1 MSVRLPKRLS
11 SRKKKPPK
19 DNAQTDVLHKLGLE
33 ACRTT
38 PLDPASMLDIS
49 TWTLENHTPLEP
61 KDLPNTF
68 LRRLWLLSRDARSP
82 CSEHLNDALN
92 NNKSPEEM
100 LGGSGGENQGVINPL
115 DLVAAVFMSANT
127 FLQQEIIMRMAQCQ
141 FAVPL
146 VLPNVDPDEPS
157 HFLLWPLRAVMS
169 QWKSHTQDNNIRVQ
183 EGDLATTC
191 MPVVSC
197 VKLGHCSVSKSQV
210 LNHVLSGLRSDS
222 ETFLHRGMD
231 GGQLPRRL
239 SNGLVEVGWS
249 LPTGDIVRDI
259 FPVPVAIV
267 NLRGDAST
275 HEKCLSFL
283 CQASSAVVVFCGDLR
298 EKDKQ
303 LLAFCK
309 DTASKLILVDLAD
322 TRRNANRVVGFVG
335 ENLEED
341 MEPSKGLALPGRG
354 LSEEELANKLCD
366 TLKNML
372 PDELKLVTLEAAAKL
387 AVEMGLN
394 VDEGSVCKK
403 AMATVE
409 EMLKGL
415 DEGFAEFR
423 LKQLPL
429 QGHLWTKLAELEKE
443 ESKQRKE
450 SKVSDTKIKKAKKDI
465 SAELRSYKM
474 TPAMKIFTDAL
485 FTTDKVE
492 RTYFLSCIKLRL
504 QLMQTEKQNSPQD
517 LLTHLLTEKTNGVPE
532 HSNDLEHGDSDL
544 GDSDSFCTDSSFEE
558 ETEMQ
563 NEDAGLQVSQQQ
575 CEIEEELQ
583 NVLQSTEKNTEPPLQ
598 QEDQLESIHDPVQE
612 LNVASNETEI
622 QCEEITESKGCLEE
636 HILHPNS
643 EDQSFHLESGEN
655 GTLSCQDNQPH
666 ELELTVAGSVSSSS
680 VKQQAS
686 LSVSVE
692 NQVASSSPSF
702 EPNPSSLGLEHFLR
716 EMGLIFELTHI
727 SPGSGSHNVL
737 RLPSLAADLLLYGIP
752 LELMDGD
759 ASNIPIHWLSSVFAE
774 LKHRLPQE
782 QCRTRVLT
790 NLGIYHARNAEVLS
804 ALFGVKFPEGRRRST
819 HGVYMIALCLPDS
832 LRKDME
838 CDFLLLIDVEG
849 LCSIPPDSKRNALI
863 HDNEM
868 ATVAA
873 GLSDVL
879 MQNISSHASCEFE
892 THFTII
898 VNALLRIKES
908 GSMPICQLLL
918 QDDGINSLLQ
928 ASQLR
933 HVSEMLQT
941 ETGDSETSNMATCS
955 TCVKGPWSN
964 MSLSEPVDTQY
975 SKAVLKLKTNLFEA
989 LKDCATKSKASSLPE
1004 FTKRLCVVW
1013 ESVKAESFTIGLQNT
1028 EIALAFSL
1036 LCTEF
1041 SMWVDGFLQNI
1052 ESWLMGAAKKIFDTK
1067 AKALDTAVQNELLSE
1082 LKNEAREEVK
1092 TEMNKVKSRVDTYL
1106 MRDDLKMSSE
1116 TFRPVLMSNI
1126 ANLQDRVTEEII
1138 QKLETVNESHCSST
1152 QLKNFETLLA
1162 KEQESKLQAL
1172 VEKSR
1177 STKILLQDT
1186 EIEEEFEGVWSK
1198 TLSNFDF
1205 RPSEKDNITARVAEI
1220 LKQNLISR
1228 GLQKHMKKLEIT
1240 GQSQTNSFQVYDEH
1254 FGYRSRLRHMFE
1266 DNNRLQRLGAQEV
1279 ACNIIEEYNQFV
1291 ADKCSL
1297 TADFSD
1303 SYIIEMLENVEKALK
1318 EKSMDIRSAFEVDLK
1333 VHLCNAACQD
1343 FQKLHDRYAKDR
1355 ELLTVITTNKG
1366 MYLAEFIYR
1375 FRKRDECQRVANA
1388 FSSMVIKPTVMG
1400 YINRPLGMQIAEEIR
1415 AKAQQFQS
1423 PQAFHQSLLEEL
1435 IKEDR
1440 FESFREYLLSYDT
1453 FRRQK
1458 IQETVVAHLS
1468 ESTNLNKL
1476 RQQRLG
1482 DIVGRISAAISQT
1495 AEGTNGLLSDTKPLL
1510 ERACLILEKDGD
1522 VDVNRDSLIGPM
1534 FSITTEWDC
1543 FVKCLMELLA
1553 TMRLDLA
1560 QEFSQNVDIP
1570 QLLHSLPVQPQDS
1583 LFNRVRGCDRQCPQC
1598 RAPCEEEGV
1607 GHEIHKALFHRP
1619 KGILPD
1625 DSCSMSCISFLENMG
1640 KSKLDQNQ
1648 ETQDTS
1654 KDLQSLGPN
1663 WTISPDD
1670 PNSQKA
1676 SNYWRYVLVRFNNR
1690 FAEEFKQEPVQI
1702 PDEWK
1707 TITQQEALD
1716 SLKEMFLTRQSC

>member
-1 MSVRLPKRLS
+1 MHAS
-11 SRKKKPPK
+11 S
-19 DNAQTDVLHKLGLE
+19 
-33 ACRTT
+33 
-38 PLDPASMLDIS
+38 
-49 TWTLENHTPLEP
+49 
-61 KDLPNTF
+61 
-68 LRRLWLLSRDARSP
+68 
-82 CSEHLNDALN
+82 
-92 NNKSPEEM
+92 
-100 LGGSGGENQGVINPL
+100 
-115 DLVAAVFMSANT
+115 
-127 FLQQEIIMRMAQCQ
+127 
-141 FAVPL
+141 
-146 VLPNVDPDEPS
+146 
-157 HFLLWPLRAVMS
+157 
-169 QWKSHTQDNNIRVQ
+169 
-183 EGDLATTC
+183 
-191 MPVVSC
+191 
-197 VKLGHCSVSKSQV
+197 
-210 LNHVLSGLRSDS
+210 
-222 ETFLHRGMD
+222 FLHETWRMD

-275 HEKCLSFL
+275 HEKCLSLL
-283 CQASSAVVVFCGDLR
+283 CQASSAVVIFCGDLR

-322 TRRNANRVVGFVG
+322 TKRNENRVVAFVG
-335 ENLEED
+335 ENLEDD
-341 MEPSKGLALPGRG
+341 MELSKGLALTGRG

-372 PDELKLVTLEAAAKL
+372 PDELTLVTLEAAAKL
-387 AVEMGLN
+387 AVEIGLN

-403 AMATVE
+403 AMAKVE

-415 DEGFAEFR
+415 DEGSAEFR

-450 SKVSDTKIKKAKKDI
+450 GKDTDPKIKKAKKDI
-465 SAELRSYKM
+465 SAELSSYKM

-492 RTYFLSCIKLRL
+492 RTYFLSWIKLRL
-504 QLMQTEKQNSPQD
+504 QLMQTEKQNSSQD
-517 LLTHLLTEKTNGVPE
+517 LLTDLPTEKTNGMPE
-532 HSNDLEHGDSDL
+532 HSDDLR
-544 GDSDSFCTDSSFEE
+544 DSDSFCTDSSFEE

-583 NVLQSTEKNTEPPLQ
+583 NVLQSTEKTIEPPSH
-598 QEDQLESIHDPVQE
+598 QEDHLESIQDPVQV
-612 LNVASNETEI
+612 LNVASDETEI
-622 QCEEITESKGCLEE
+622 QGEEITESKDCLEE
-636 HILHPNS
+636 QISHLNS
-643 EDQSFHLESGEN
+643 EDQSFHLEAGEN

-666 ELELTVAGSVSSSS
+666 ELELTVSESVSSSS
-680 VKQQAS
+680 AKQQTS
-686 LSVSVE
+686 LNISFE
-692 NQVASSSPSF
+692 NQVASCSQSF
-702 EPNPSSLGLEHFLR
+702 EPSPFSLGLEHFLR

-782 QCRTRVLT
+782 QCRTRALT
-790 NLGIYHARNAEVLS
+790 NLGIHHARNAEVLS
-804 ALFGVKFPEGRRRST
+804 ALFGVKFPEGRKRST
-819 HGVYMIALCLPDS
+819 RGVYMAALCLPDN

-849 LCSIPPDSKRNALI
+849 LCSVPLDNKRNALT

-892 THFTII
+892 TPFTII

-918 QDDGINSLLQ
+918 QDERINSLLQ

-933 HVSEMLQT
+933 HVSEMLQI
-941 ETGDSETSNMATCS
+941 ETGDSETSSVEKYSTNMATCS
-955 TCVKGPWSN
+955 TCVRGPWSN

-975 SKAVLKLKTNLFEA
+975 STAMLKLKKNLFEA
-989 LKDCATKSKASSLPE
+989 LKDCTTKSKASSLPE
-1004 FTKRLCVVW
+1004 FTRRLCAVW
-1013 ESVKAESFTIGLQNT
+1013 DSVKAESFTIGLQNT

-1041 SMWVDGFLQNI
+1041 SMWVDGFLENI

-1067 AKALDTAVQNELLSE
+1067 AKALDTAVRNELLSE

-1092 TEMNKVKSRVDTYL
+1092 TEMNKVRSRVDAYL
-1106 MRDDLKMSSE
+1106 MQDDLKMSSE

-1138 QKLETVNESHCSST
+1138 LKLETVNESHCSST
-1152 QLKNFETLLA
+1152 QLKIFETLLG

-1177 STKILLQDT
+1177 STKVLLQDT

-1240 GQSQTNSFQVYDEH
+1240 GQSQTDSFQVYDEH

-1279 ACNIIEEYNQFV
+1279 ACKIIEEYNQFV

-1303 SYIIEMLENVEKALK
+1303 SYITEILENVEKALK

-1355 ELLTVITTNKG
+1355 ELLTVITANKG
-1366 MYLAEFIYR
+1366 MYVAEFIYR

-1415 AKAQQFQS
+1415 AKAQQFKS

-1435 IKEDR
+1435 IKRDC
-1440 FESFREYLLSYDT
+1440 FESFLEYLLSCDN

-1468 ESTNLNKL
+1468 KSTNLNKQ

-1482 DIVGRISAAISQT
+1482 DIVGKIATAISQT
-1495 AEGTNGLLSDTKPLL
+1495 AEGTNGVLSDTKPLL

-1522 VDVNRDSLIGPM
+1522 VDVNRDSLIGPV

-1560 QEFSQNVDIP
+1560 QEFSQNVDVP

-1583 LFNRVRGCDRQCPQC
+1583 LFNRVRGCDKQCPHC

-1607 GHEIHKALFHRP
+1607 GHDVHKALFHRP
-1619 KGILPD
+1619 KGMLPY
-1625 DSCSMSCISFLENMG
+1625 DSCSMSCTGFLENMG

-1648 ETQDTS
+1648 DTQGTS

-1670 PNSQKA
+1670 SNSQKA
-1676 SNYWRYVLVRFNNR
+1676 SNYWRYVLVRFNEK
-1690 FAEEFKQEPVQI
+1690 FAEEFKQEPAQI

-1716 SLKEMFLTRQSC
+1716 SLKEMFLNRQGC

>member
-1 MSVRLPKRLS
+1 MYILYSRLFL
-11 SRKKKPPK
+11 PPH
-19 DNAQTDVLHKLGLE
+19 ASCLH
-33 ACRTT
+33 
-38 PLDPASMLDIS
+38 

-82 CSEHLNDALN
+82 CCQHLNDALN

-127 FLQQEIIMRMAQCQ
+127 FLQQEIITRMAQCQ

-146 VLPNVDPDEPS
+146 VLPNIDPEKPS

-169 QWKSHTQDNNIRVQ
+169 QWKSHTQDNNSRVQ

-197 VKLGHCSVSKSQV
+197 MKLGNCSVSKSQV

-222 ETFLHRGMD
+222 ETFLHRGTD

-275 HEKCLSFL
+275 HEKSLSLL
-283 CQASSAVVVFCGDLR
+283 CQASSAVVIFCGDLR

-322 TRRNANRVVGFVG
+322 TKRNENRVVAFVG
-335 ENLEED
+335 ENLEDD
-341 MEPSKGLALPGRG
+341 MELSKGLALTGRG

-372 PDELKLVTLEAAAKL
+372 PDELTLVTLEAAAKL
-387 AVEMGLN
+387 AVEIGLN

-415 DEGFAEFR
+415 DEGSAEFR

-450 SKVSDTKIKKAKKDI
+450 
-465 SAELRSYKM
+465 
-474 TPAMKIFTDAL
+474 
-485 FTTDKVE
+485 
-492 RTYFLSCIKLRL
+492 
-504 QLMQTEKQNSPQD
+504 
-517 LLTHLLTEKTNGVPE
+517 
-532 HSNDLEHGDSDL
+532 
-544 GDSDSFCTDSSFEE
+544 
-558 ETEMQ
+558 
-563 NEDAGLQVSQQQ
+563 
-575 CEIEEELQ
+575 
-583 NVLQSTEKNTEPPLQ
+583 
-598 QEDQLESIHDPVQE
+598 
-612 LNVASNETEI
+612 
-622 QCEEITESKGCLEE
+622 EITESKDCLEE
-636 HILHPNS
+636 QISHLNS
-643 EDQSFHLESGEN
+643 EDQSFHLEAGEN

-666 ELELTVAGSVSSSS
+666 ELELTVSESVSSSS
-680 VKQQAS
+680 AKQQTS
-686 LSVSVE
+686 LNISFE
-692 NQVASSSPSF
+692 NQVASCSQSF
-702 EPNPSSLGLEHFLR
+702 EPSPFSLGLEHFLR

-782 QCRTRVLT
+782 QCRTRALT
-790 NLGIYHARNAEVLS
+790 NLGIHHARNAEVLS
-804 ALFGVKFPEGRRRST
+804 ALFGVKFPEGRKRST
-819 HGVYMIALCLPDS
+819 RGVYMAALCLPDN

-849 LCSIPPDSKRNALI
+849 LCSVPLDNKRNALT

-892 THFTII
+892 TPFTII

-918 QDDGINSLLQ
+918 QDERINSLLQ
-928 ASQLR
+928 ASQLH
-933 HVSEMLQT
+933 HVSEMLQI
-941 ETGDSETSNMATCS
+941 ETGDSETSSVEKYSTNMATCS
-955 TCVKGPWSN
+955 TCVRGPWSN

-975 SKAVLKLKTNLFEA
+975 STAMLKLKKNLFEA
-989 LKDCATKSKASSLPE
+989 LKDCTTKSKASSLPE
-1004 FTKRLCVVW
+1004 FTRRLCAVW
-1013 ESVKAESFTIGLQNT
+1013 DSVKAESFTIGLQNT
-1028 EIALAFSL
+1028 EIALA
-1036 LCTEF
+1036 
-1041 SMWVDGFLQNI
+1041 
-1052 ESWLMGAAKKIFDTK
+1052 
-1067 AKALDTAVQNELLSE
+1067 KALDATVQNELLSE

-1092 TEMNKVKSRVDTYL
+1092 TEMNKVRSRVDAYL
-1106 MRDDLKMSSE
+1106 MQDDLKMSSE

-1138 QKLETVNESHCSST
+1138 LKLETVNESHCSST
-1152 QLKNFETLLA
+1152 QLKIFETLLG

-1177 STKILLQDT
+1177 STKVLLQDR

-1240 GQSQTNSFQVYDEH
+1240 GQSQTDSFQVYDEH

-1279 ACNIIEEYNQFV
+1279 ACKIIEEYNQFV

-1303 SYIIEMLENVEKALK
+1303 SYITEMLENVEKALK

-1355 ELLTVITTNKG
+1355 ELLTVITANKG
-1366 MYLAEFIYR
+1366 MYVAEFIYR

-1415 AKAQQFQS
+1415 AKAQQFKS

-1435 IKEDR
+1435 IKRDC
-1440 FESFREYLLSYDT
+1440 FESFLEYLLSYDN

-1468 ESTNLNKL
+1468 KSTNLNKQ

-1482 DIVGRISAAISQT
+1482 DIVGKIAAAISQT
-1495 AEGTNGLLSDTKPLL
+1495 AEGTNGVLSDTKPLL

-1522 VDVNRDSLIGPM
+1522 VDVNRDSLIGPV

-1543 FVKCLMELLA
+1543 FVK
-1553 TMRLDLA
+1553 
-1560 QEFSQNVDIP
+1560 F
-1570 QLLHSLPVQPQDS
+1570 QPQDS
-1583 LFNRVRGCDRQCPQC
+1583 LFNRVRGCDKQCSHC

-1607 GHEIHKALFHRP
+1607 GHDVHKALFHRP
-1619 KGILPD
+1619 KGMLPY
-1625 DSCSMSCISFLENMG
+1625 DSCSISCTGFLENMG

-1648 ETQDTS
+1648 DTQGTS

-1670 PNSQKA
+1670 SNSQKA
-1676 SNYWRYVLVRFNNR
+1676 SNYWRYC

-1716 SLKEMFLTRQSC
+1716 SLKEMFLNRQGC

>member
-1 MSVRLPKRLS
+1 MVLS
-11 SRKKKPPK
+11 FDEGFINHHHNLQLTYLEKPPK
-19 DNAQTDVLHKLGLE
+19 DNAQTDILHKLGLE

-38 PLDPASMLDIS
+38 PLDPVSMLDIS
-49 TWTLENHTPLEP
+49 TWALENHTPLEP
-61 KDLPNTF
+61 KDLPNAF

-82 CSEHLNDALN
+82 CCQHLNDALN
-92 NNKSPEEM
+92 NSKSPEEM
-100 LGGSGGENQGVINPL
+100 LGGSEGENQGVINPL
-115 DLVAAVFMSANT
+115 DLVTAVFMSANT
-127 FLQQEIIMRMAQCQ
+127 FLQQEITMRMAQCQ

-146 VLPNVDPDEPS
+146 VLPNIDPEEAS

-169 QWKSHTQDNNIRVQ
+169 QWKSHTQDNNSRVQ
-183 EGDLATTC
+183 EGDLARTC
-191 MPVVSC
+191 MAVVSC

-249 LPTGDIVRDI
+249 LPTDDIVRDV
-259 FPVPVAIV
+259 FPVPVAIA

-275 HEKCLSFL
+275 HEKCLSLL

-298 EKDKQ
+298 EKDRQ

-322 TRRNANRVVGFVG
+322 AKRNENRAVGFVD

-341 MEPSKGLALPGRG
+341 MKLSKGLALPGRG
-354 LSEEELANKLCD
+354 LSEEELANKLRD

-387 AVEMGLN
+387 AVEVGLN

-403 AMATVE
+403 AMAAVE
-409 EMLKGL
+409 EMLNGL
-415 DEGFAEFR
+415 DEGSDEFR
-423 LKQLPL
+423 QKQLPL

-450 SKVSDTKIKKAKKDI
+450 CKDLDPKIKKAKKDI
-465 SAELRSYKM
+465 LAELSSYEM
-474 TPAMKIFTDAL
+474 TPTMKIFTDSL

-492 RTYFLSCIKLRL
+492 RTYFLTWIKLRL
-504 QLMQTEKQNSPQD
+504 QLMQTKKQNSPQD
-517 LLTHLLTEKTNGVPE
+517 LLTDLPKEKTN
-532 HSNDLEHGDSDL
+532 
-544 GDSDSFCTDSSFEE
+544 
-558 ETEMQ
+558 
-563 NEDAGLQVSQQQ
+563 DAGLQVSQQQ
-575 CEIEEELQ
+575 
-583 NVLQSTEKNTEPPLQ
+583 
-598 QEDQLESIHDPVQE
+598 
-612 LNVASNETEI
+612 
-622 QCEEITESKGCLEE
+622 
-636 HILHPNS
+636 
-643 EDQSFHLESGEN
+643 
-655 GTLSCQDNQPH
+655 
-666 ELELTVAGSVSSSS
+666 SSWS
-680 VKQQAS
+680 Q
-686 LSVSVE
+686 
-692 NQVASSSPSF
+692 SF

-790 NLGIYHARNAEVLS
+790 NLGIHHARNAEVLS
-804 ALFGVKFPEGRRRST
+804 ALFGVKFPEGRKRST
-819 HGVYMIALCLPDS
+819 CGVYMVALCLPDN
-832 LRKDME
+832 LRSEME

-849 LCSIPPDSKRNALI
+849 LCSVSLDSKRNALT
-863 HDNEM
+863 HNNEM

-879 MQNISSHASCEFE
+879 LQNISSHASCEFE

-918 QDDGINSLLQ
+918 QDEGIKSLLQ

-933 HVSEMLQT
+933 HVSEMLQIET
-941 ETGDSETSNMATCS
+941 EDSETSSVDKYSANMATCS
-955 TCVKGPWSN
+955 TCIKGPWSN

-975 SKAVLKLKTNLFEA
+975 SNAVLKLKKNLFEA

-1004 FTKRLCVVW
+1004 FTRRLCAVW
-1013 ESVKAESFTIGLQNT
+1013 DSVKTESFTIGLQNT

-1041 SMWVDGFLQNI
+1041 SMWVDGFLENI
-1052 ESWLMGAAKKIFDTK
+1052 ESWLMLAAKKIFDTK
-1067 AKALDTAVQNELLSE
+1067 AKALDAAVQNELLSE
-1082 LKNEAREEVK
+1082 LKNEAREEIK
-1092 TEMNKVKSRVDTYL
+1092 TEIDKVRSRVDAYL
-1106 MRDDLKMSSE
+1106 MQDDLKMSSE
-1116 TFRPVLMSNI
+1116 TFRPALMSNI
-1126 ANLQDRVTEEII
+1126 ANLQNRVTEETM

-1152 QLKNFETLLA
+1152 QLKNFETLLE

-1205 RPSEKDNITARVAEI
+1205 RPSEKGNITARVAEI

-1240 GQSQTNSFQVYDEH
+1240 GQSQTDSFQVYNEH

-1291 ADKCSL
+1291 ANKCSL

-1303 SYIIEMLENVEKALK
+1303 SYITEMLENVEKALK

-1355 ELLTVITTNKG
+1355 ELLTVITANKG
-1366 MYLAEFIYR
+1366 MYLAKFIYR
-1375 FRKRDECQRVANA
+1375 FRKRDECQRVASA
-1388 FSSMVIKPTVMG
+1388 FSSMVIKPTVLD
-1400 YINRPLGMQIAEEIR
+1400 YINRPLGMQVAEEIQ
-1415 AKAQQFQS
+1415 AKAQQFKS

-1440 FESFREYLLSYDT
+1440 FEKFLQYLLSYDD

-1468 ESTNLNKL
+1468 ESTNLNKQ

-1482 DIVGRISAAISQT
+1482 DIVGKIAAAISQT
-1495 AEGTNGLLSDTKPLL
+1495 AEGTNGVLSDTKPLL
-1510 ERACLILEKDGD
+1510 ERTCLILEKDGD
-1522 VDVNRDSLIGPM
+1522 VDVNRDSLIGPA

-1560 QEFSQNVDIP
+1560 QEFSQNVDVP

-1583 LFNRVRGCDRQCPQC
+1583 LFNRVRGCDKQCPRC
-1598 RAPCEEEGV
+1598 RAPCEEDGV
-1607 GHEIHKALFHRP
+1607 GHEVHKALFHWP
-1619 KGILPD
+1619 KGMLPD
-1625 DSCSMSCISFLENMG
+1625 GSCSMSCISFLENMG
-1640 KSKLDQNQ
+1640 KSKLEKNQ
-1648 ETQDTS
+1648 DTQVTS
-1654 KDLQSLGPN
+1654 KDLQSLAPYYPN
-1663 WTISPDD
+1663 FFYYFSP
-1670 PNSQKA
+1670 
-1676 SNYWRYVLVRFNNR
+1676 
-1690 FAEEFKQEPVQI
+1690 
-1702 PDEWK
+1702 
-1707 TITQQEALD
+1707 
-1716 SLKEMFLTRQSC
+1716 